1 MYIFFFQP
9 CALWSGKQVIGVILR
24 PNKKCQ
30 IKINLRT
37 KGKSYTENEEL
48 CIKDSCKR
56 NSKVGIF
63 DLESRF
69 PANFFYETGINP
81 IFGNGDFVRNIPQK
95 WKRNVYMKEKSEQE
109 FV

>member
-69 PANFFYETGINP
+69 PANFFLSNW
-81 IFGNGDFVRNIPQK
+81 NQSNLWK
-95 WKRNVYMKEKSEQE
+95 W
-109 FV
+109 